1 MHIFLLLFVHKIFW
15 PLASNRRFLRIQF
28 LNPEKNH
35 RQDGCCHHDW
45 GGGEDIIPFTLY
57 QAKCWAMEHMDG
69 DAYEAEFGE
78 VEE

>member
-1 MHIFLLLFVHKIFW
+1 MVIRATFTTRMKCICVRRQVNISYAQGG
-15 PLASNRRFLRIQF
+15 PLSDYRTYSS
-28 LNPEKNH
+28 PTS
-35 RQDGCCHHDW
+35 W

>member
-1 MHIFLLLFVHKIFW
+1 MRRVGHYLITVPIQVQ
-15 PLASNRRFLRIQF
+15 PL
-28 LNPEKNH
+28 
-35 RQDGCCHHDW
+35 G